1 MPVYHINQKLKL
13 LLCRCFAI
21 LVLLYAA
28 AITYAQDNYP
38 QRIISL
44 GSAITEEL
52 YILGIEDR
60 LIGCSVYCQKPLEAK
75 RKEKVGTAIE
85 VNLEKIVA
93 LRPDL
98 VLATS
103 LTTPKAKEKLKNLGI
118 KVVTFAEAK
127 NFSEICE
134 HFLELGRIVGK
145 ENEAKTVIGIARD
158 KVDSVKNKVKEF
170 EKPKVFIQLG
180 TRPLVTVTKDSFVN
194 DFIEFAGGI
203 NSAQG
208 SKNNRYSREKVLKDD
223 PDVIIIVTMGLVG
236 KEEKEI
242 WRRYKSLK
250 AVKNNRIY
258 IVDSDNFCSPTPLSF
273 VQALEEM
280 AKILHLQNG

>member
-1 MPVYHINQKLKL
+1 MAVYHINQKSKL
-13 LLCRCFAI
+13 LLCWCFAI

-28 AITYAQDNYP
+28 ATTYAEDNYP

-44 GSAITEEL
+44 GPAITEKL
-52 YILGIEDR
+52 YLLGVEDR
-60 LIGCSVYCQKPLEAK
+60 LVGCTVYCRKPLDAES
-75 RKEKVGTAIE
+75 KEKVGTAIE

-93 LRPDL
+93 LKPDL
-98 VLATS
+98 VLAIS
-103 LTTPKAKEKLKNLGI
+103 LTNPKAKEKLKNLGI
-118 KVVTFAEAK
+118 KVITFAEAK
-127 NFSEICE
+127 SFREICE
-134 HFLELGRIVGK
+134 HFLELGKIVGK
-145 ENEAKTVIGIARD
+145 EKEAKTVIDIAQD
-158 KVDSVKNKVKEF
+158 KVDSVRNKVKKF

-203 NSAQG
+203 NSAQS
-208 SKNNRYSREKVLKDD
+208 SKNNRYSREKVLKDN

-236 KEEKEI
+236 EEEKET
-242 WRRYKSLK
+242 WKRYKSLK
-250 AVKNNRIY
+250 AARNNRIY

-280 AKILHLQNG
+280 VKILHPQNG